1 MHGVGIVDDSSLLL
15 GCAHEKPFTWISR
28 AVRSIAHHCRSD
40 STLYFFRLLADWIFL
55 SLPKKFTENRRI
67 VSSSLTLIFFSSH
80 FSRWSLCEIL
90 LLDCMLPQLRVF
102 HASNSHG
109 NSPGNV
115 LFVHLHIYIS
125 LCRLPASHIVIAL
138 IYRSNIFE
146 ASVSHSRSPL
156 RRILRWNEFHL
167 CCCNYFKL
175 SAAQHSKWAWG
186 RAPNEKEIFQH
197 LLFS

>member
-1 MHGVGIVDDSSLLL
+1 MIVHYCLVAHTRNLSLEYRGRFGRLHTIAEVIRLYIFSDFLLIGYFWVCRRSSLKI
-15 GCAHEKPFTWISR
+15 EES
-28 AVRSIAHHCRSD
+28 SHHRW
-40 STLYFFRLLADWIFL
+40 LWF
-55 SLPKKFTENRRI
+55 
-67 VSSSLTLIFFSSH
+67 FFSSH